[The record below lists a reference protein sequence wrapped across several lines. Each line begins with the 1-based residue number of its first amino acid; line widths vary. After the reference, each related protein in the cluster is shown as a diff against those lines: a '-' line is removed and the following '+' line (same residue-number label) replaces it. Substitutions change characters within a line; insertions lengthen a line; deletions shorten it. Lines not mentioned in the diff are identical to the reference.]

1 MAITSG
7 VVPAMIE
14 RNGSMTEL
22 QEKILEIMKA
32 FDSVCRKHNLHYYML
47 GGTMLGAVRHKGF
60 IPWDDDADFG
70 LPRKEYEKLLQLP
83 ETSFPEGY
91 KLRHFTREAGVPYAF
106 IRVEDERTTC
116 VEARRSGTGYVG
128 GVYIDIFPLDGD
140 VNVLPLRIWKE
151 LRIKYKK
158 KLLYAHIAEKGAVKN
173 PVKCLAMKAV
183 AKHTDCEELVR
194 KLDAL
199 VRAYGERKEKL
210 PQWGDAR
217 YSNYLGHWG
226 RRESIP
232 RRVFDGEIRQRKYF
246 AFDFRRGE
254 NIEAAPEGRSRE
266 YEFEGCRF
274 FGPVDNAAYLTS
286 LYGSDYM
293 IPPQEAA
300 RGGHPATVIELE
312 RSYHEIEKENQEDE
326 TNEL

>member
-1 MAITSG
+1 
-7 VVPAMIE
+7 
-14 RNGSMTEL
+14 MTEL
-22 QEKILEIMKA
+22 QEKIFEIMKA
-32 FDSVCRKHNLHYYML
+32 FDGVCRENGLHYYML
-47 GGTMLGAVRHKGF
+47 GGTMLGAIRHKGF

-70 LPRKEYEKLLQLP
+70 LPRKEYEQLLTLP
-83 ETSFPEGY
+83 ESSFPEGY
-91 KLRHFTREAGVPYAF
+91 RVRHFSKEAGVPYAF
-106 IRVEDERTTC
+106 IRLEDERTTC
-116 VEARRSGTGYVG
+116 IEARRSGSGYVG

-151 LRIKYKK
+151 LRVKFKK
-158 KLLYAHIAEKGAVKN
+158 KLLYAHIAERDAKKN
-173 PVKCLAMKAV
+173 PIKRLAMKII

-194 KLDAL
+194 ALDTS
-199 VRAYGERKEKL
+199 VRAYGERKERL

-254 NIEAAPEGRSRE
+254 NIEAQPEGRSSE
-266 YEFEGCRF
+266 YEFEGYLF
-274 FGPVDNAAYLTS
+274 FGPVDNAAYLTA

-293 IPPQEAA
+293 IPPAEDA

-312 RSYHEIEKENQEDE
+312 QSYHDIKERENDGGMG
-326 TNEL
+326 NEV

>member
-1 MAITSG
+1 MMSG
-7 VVPAMIE
+7 GVPEEIE

-32 FDSVCRKHNLHYYML
+32 FDSVCREHHLRYYML

-70 LPRKEYEKLLQLP
+70 LPRKEYEQLLRLP
-83 ETSFPEGY
+83 EEAFPEGY
-91 KLRHFTREAGVPYAF
+91 KLRHFSKEAGVPYAF
-106 IRVEDERTTC
+106 IRLEDERTTC
-116 VEARRSGTGYVG
+116 VETRRSGTGYVG

-140 VNVLPLRIWKE
+140 ANVLPLRIWKE
-151 LRIKYKK
+151 LRVKFKK

-173 PVKCLAMKAV
+173 PIKRFVMKRITG
-183 AKHTDCEELVR
+183 HTDSDVLVR
-194 KLDAL
+194 NLDTL
-199 VRAYGERKEKL
+199 VRTYGERKEKL

-226 RRESIP
+226 RRESVP
-232 RRVFDGEIRQRKYF
+232 RSVFDGEIRQRKYL

-254 NIEAAPEGRSRE
+254 KIEASPEGRSSE
-266 YEFEGCRF
+266 YEFEGYRF
-274 FGPVDNAAYLTS
+274 FGPVDNAAYLTA

-293 IPPQEAA
+293 IPPANDA